1 MKLTQLFG
9 AALVLAVLAFAPQ
22 AIKADPLTFAI
33 TPPNQSGNIGT
44 TLTFLGTVTNT
55 GLNSA
60 TAVTIN
66 GNAAS
71 LSAPASLVLDDTAFF
86 TNFDGQVIASGAGRG
101 PLPIFTVV
109 IGAGSAPG
117 TYLGQFT
124 IFYDG
129 VNPQQ
134 QVTGDFSVTVT
145 DPIPE
150 PATMVLLGTGLIGAA
165 AAKRRRAREAR
176 D

>member
-1 MKLTQLFG
+1 MKLKQLFL
-9 AALVLAVLAFAPQ
+9 AALTLAVLAFAPQ
-22 AIKADPLTFAI
+22 SAKADPLTFSINNAD
-33 TPPNQSGNIGT
+33 QSGSVGS
-44 TLTFLGTVTNT
+44 TLTFLGTVFNT
-55 GLNSA
+55 GANSA

-71 LSAPASLVLDDTAFF
+71 FSAPASLVLDDTAFF

-101 PLPIFTVV
+101 PLPIFTVM
-109 IGAGSAPG
+109 IGAGSTPG
-117 TYLGQFT
+117 TYAGQFT

-129 VNPQQ
+129 VTAQQ
-134 QVTGDFSVTVT
+134 QVTADFSVTVT

-165 AAKRRRAREAR
+165 AAKRRRAKAS

>member
-1 MKLTQLFG
+1 MKLKQLFL
-9 AALVLAVLAFAPQ
+9 AALTLAVLAFAPQ
-22 AIKADPLTFAI
+22 SAKADPLTFSINNAD
-33 TPPNQSGNIGT
+33 QSVSVGS
-44 TLTFLGTVTNT
+44 TLTFLGTVFNT
-55 GLNSA
+55 GANSA

-71 LSAPASLVLDDTAFF
+71 FSAPASLVLDDTAFF

-101 PLPIFTVV
+101 PLPIFTVM
-109 IGAGSAPG
+109 IGAGAVPG
-117 TYLGQFT
+117 TYLGQLT

-129 VNPQQ
+129 VTLQQ
-134 QVTGDFSVTVT
+134 QVTADFSVTVT

-165 AAKRRRAREAR
+165 AAKRRRAKAS

>member
-1 MKLTQLFG
+1 MKLTQLSG

-165 AAKRRRAREAR
+165 AARRRRAKIS

>member
-1 MKLTQLFG
+1 MKLKQLFL
-9 AALVLAVLAFAPQ
+9 AALTLAVLAFAPQ
-22 AIKADPLTFAI
+22 SAKADPLTFSINNAD
-33 TPPNQSGNIGT
+33 QSGSVGS
-44 TLTFLGTVTNT
+44 TLTFLGTVFNT
-55 GLNSA
+55 GANSA

-71 LSAPASLVLDDTAFF
+71 FSAPASLVLDDTAFF

-101 PLPIFTVV
+101 PLPIFTVM
-109 IGAGSAPG
+109 IGAGSTPG
-117 TYLGQFT
+117 TYAGQLT

-129 VNPQQ
+129 VTLQQ
-134 QVTGDFSVTVT
+134 QVTADFSVTVT

-165 AAKRRRAREAR
+165 AAKRRRAKTS

>member
-1 MKLTQLFG
+1 M
-9 AALVLAVLAFAPQ
+9 LAVFVLAPQ
-22 AIKADPLTFAI
+22 AVNADPLTFTI
-33 TPPNQSGNIGT
+33 GNPSQSGSVGD
-44 TLTFLGTVTNT
+44 TLTFLGTVFNT

-66 GNAAS
+66 GSAYS
-71 LSAPASLVLDDTAFF
+71 FSAPAQLVLDDTAFF
-86 TNFDGQVIASGAGRG
+86 TNFDGQVIASGTGRG

-117 TYLGQFT
+117 IYTGQYT

-129 VNPQQ
+129 ITAQQ
-134 QVTGDFSVTVT
+134 QVAADFTVTVT

-165 AAKRRRAREAR
+165 AAKRRRAKAS